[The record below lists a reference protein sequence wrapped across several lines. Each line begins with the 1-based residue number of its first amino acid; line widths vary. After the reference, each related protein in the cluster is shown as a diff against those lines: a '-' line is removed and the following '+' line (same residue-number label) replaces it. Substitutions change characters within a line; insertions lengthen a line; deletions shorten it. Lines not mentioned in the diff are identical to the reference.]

1 MNGREADTTSHDPA
15 VADSGLA
22 IVAGAG
28 PVGRATAVALAEAGR
43 TVVLI
48 NRSLDAMRE
57 LPDGIRPE
65 LADPT
70 DAAQVKT
77 AIDRLAAELGPP
89 TVLVNTVGMY
99 TMGDAIETTPDAL
112 KRSLDVN
119 LGAAL
124 WLSQAV
130 ATHMKRAGTGAIVHI
145 ASRPALE
152 PAAGVAAYSI
162 SKAAL
167 VHLTKVLDVE
177 LRPHGIRINAVAP
190 QLIDTAENR
199 AAIPAGVMAH
209 AVAPEAIAEAILF
222 LVSDGSAPI
231 SGAIVPVYGG

>member
-1 MNGREADTTSHDPA
+1 MTAEDPA
-15 VADSGLA
+15 ATDGGLA

-28 PVGRATAVALAEAGR
+28 SVGRATAVALTAAGR

-48 NRSLDAMRE
+48 NRSADAMRE
-57 LPDGIRPE
+57 VPDGIRGE
-65 LADPT
+65 VADPT
-70 DAAQVKT
+70 DAAKVKA

-89 TVLVNTVGMY
+89 AVLVNTVGMY
-99 TMGDAIETTPDAL
+99 TMGEAIETTPDAL
-112 KRSLDVN
+112 RRSLDVN

-124 WLSQAV
+124 WLSQAA

-167 VHLTKVLDVE
+167 VQLTRVLDIE

-190 QLIDTAENR
+190 QLIDTPQNR
-199 AAIPAGVMAH
+199 AALPAGVMAH

-222 LVSDGSAPI
+222 LVSDASVPI
-231 SGAIVPVYGG
+231 SGAIVPVYGA